1 MTEARNQRL
10 IVVNNTFKIA
20 DMSNILQKHYAGT
33 SYKFTTDIM
42 ASPPPG
48 NSVYKLLWGRYY
60 RFDNFKSNEILGM

>member
-1 MTEARNQRL
+1 
-10 IVVNNTFKIA
+10 
-20 DMSNILQKHYAGT
+20 MSNILQKHYAGT